1 MTDPRRAT
9 DRREFLRRTTFGL
22 AAVGVGGL
30 TLRADARPTR
40 PSGDLE
46 PYRVML
52 EREGVL
58 KPQAADEL
66 TVTERNALGPFYKS
80 HAPMRGKI
88 SPPLSAGKT
97 LVVRGRVWAHDTRK
111 PLAGALLDIWQ
122 ADEKGRYPMPADDK
136 DKTKLLFR
144 ARLISDEDG
153 YYEYET
159 VRPGQYG
166 RRPSH
171 IHYLVRAAG
180 YKPIITQMY
189 FKGDPRNAT
198 DGLVRPSLIIETQ
211 SVETPAGKYDV
222 GTFDVVLA
230 KNDS

>member
-1 MTDPRRAT
+1 MSSST

-58 KPQAADEL
+58 EAPPAAEL
-66 TVTERNALGPFYKS
+66 TPTDRNALGPFYKR
-80 HAPMRGKI
+80 HAPMRGKL
-88 SPPLSAGKT
+88 SPPLASGDP

-111 PLAGALLDIWQ
+111 PLAGALLDVWQ
-122 ADEKGRYPMPADDK
+122 ADEKGRYHMPDDDT
-136 DKTKLLFR
+136 DKSAMLFR
-144 ARLISDEDG
+144 ARLIADEDG

-159 VRPGQYG
+159 IRPGLYG

-171 IHYLVRAAG
+171 IHYLVRATG
-180 YKPIITQMY
+180 YPPLVTQMY
-189 FKGDPRNAT
+189 FKGDARNDT
-198 DGLVRPSLIIETQ
+198 DRLVRKSLIIEPQ
-211 SVETPAGKYDV
+211 AIETPAGRYEV

-230 KNDS
+230 RAE